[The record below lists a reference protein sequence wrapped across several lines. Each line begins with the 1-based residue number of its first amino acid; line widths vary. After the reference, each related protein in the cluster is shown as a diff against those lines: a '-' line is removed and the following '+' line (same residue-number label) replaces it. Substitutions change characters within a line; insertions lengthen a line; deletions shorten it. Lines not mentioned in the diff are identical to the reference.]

1 MTRSL
6 RLALLAVA
14 AVILIGALLF
24 YRDHLDR
31 SSDAV
36 APGSPIAG
44 MQGQEPAAQIPAAS
58 YLMAH
63 PTALKAAAKAC
74 INGSDPNI
82 VRLCDRVHSA
92 EAGLMAAKYRN
103 GANAAPPPH

>member
-1 MTRSL
+1 MTKSL
-6 RLALLAVA
+6 RLLLLAVA
-14 AVILIGALLF
+14 AIILIGALLF
-24 YRDHLDR
+24 YRDHLGHSR
-31 SSDAV
+31 DAV
-36 APGSPIAG
+36 APSFPIAG
-44 MQGQEPAAQIPAAS
+44 IQEHATQVPAAS

-92 EAGLMAAKYRN
+92 EAGLMAEKYRN

>member
-1 MTRSL
+1 MTKSL
-6 RLALLAVA
+6 RFVLLAVA
-14 AVILIGALLF
+14 AIILIGALLF
-24 YRDHLDR
+24 YRDQLDR

-36 APGSPIAG
+36 APGSSIAG
-44 MQGQEPAAQIPAAS
+44 MQEHATQVPAAT

-63 PTALKAAAKAC
+63 PTALKAAEKAC
-74 INGSDPNI
+74 INGSGSNI